1 MRLSYTILHKGKDI
15 STPAFKIAPLWSMA
29 VAESPMPASPAMLS
43 PSGSE
48 DDAMRASL
56 ELAWQLQKEEEERL
70 RQQA

>member
-1 MRLSYTILHKGKDI
+1 ML
-15 STPAFKIAPLWSMA
+15 
-29 VAESPMPASPAMLS
+29 AESPMSPMPASPAMLS